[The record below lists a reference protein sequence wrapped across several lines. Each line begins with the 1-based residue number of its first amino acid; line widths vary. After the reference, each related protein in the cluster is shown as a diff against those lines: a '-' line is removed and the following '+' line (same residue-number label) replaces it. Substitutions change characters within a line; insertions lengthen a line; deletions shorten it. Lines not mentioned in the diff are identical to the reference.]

1 MNYDVPVYTPTSDLT
16 ASKLH
21 WNSVLY
27 TRYGKYLIV
36 DVKNLYLKNPT
47 KKEEYYKTAVKIIPQ
62 YIIDKHDLNNN
73 QSDGYIY
80 VRVRKVMYA
89 LVQTGIISHKVLKE
103 HLKPYGYAPSIITQG
118 LWKNQDRDITF
129 TLVVDYFV
137 IKYSLKKGRVPPHL
151 ITPIKI

>member
-1 MNYDVPVYTPTSDLT
+1 MGGNKLTYNGPVYTPTADLT
-16 ASKLH
+16 TSKLH
-21 WNSVLY
+21 WNSVLS

-80 VRVRKVMYA
+80 ARVENEMYG
-89 LVQTGIISHKVLKE
+89 LV
-103 HLKPYGYAPSIITQG
+103 
-118 LWKNQDRDITF
+118 
-129 TLVVDYFV
+129 
-137 IKYSLKKGRVPPHL
+137 
-151 ITPIKI
+151 